1 MFTKSLDGKPLYMND
16 DGVEMVDIMQGMYN
30 GLYDFSLIHSVYRA
44 NIKCTMR
51 PDYLAACLYGDE
63 AYAEI
68 AMKSAMLFNPFALE
82 KGDTVYAM
90 TMDNIYHNVKE
101 SIMGPGGDSFY
112 EMVKKYHKYIDPDKV
127 PEADGSEP
135 NTVVAKKQYIEP
147 NISKTGKTGVHLKGR
162 KIYFGKNSAA
172 SDKMKDDEER
182 PKDGVSAA
190 ETGSFS
196 PNIEDGGLGLNSDD
210 AKEYSI
216 ASTINVGK
224 EGSPDDNSLY
234 FDLDDNIEE
243 VYGKALTKKR
253 NVRNNNAVLK
263 DGKVFF
269 TPDSDDIGDDE
280 EAADILDGMTDGN
293 ISDIERDI
301 EIPVDSDDVNC
312 ARSGVSLGSFL
323 NSAVNSCDINVMDN
337 NNEVESDI

>member
-1 MFTKSLDGKPLYMND
+1 MFTKSLDGKPLYMNE
-16 DGVEMVDIMQGMYN
+16 DGVEMIDIMQGMYN

-44 NIKCTMR
+44 NTKCTMR

-90 TMDNIYHNVKE
+90 TIDNIYHNIKE
-101 SIMGPGGDSFY
+101 SILGPGGDSFY
-112 EMVKKYHKYIDPDKV
+112 EMVKNYHKYIDPDKV

-135 NTVVAKKQYIEP
+135 NKVIAKKQYIEP
-147 NISKTGKTGVHLKGR
+147 NISKTGKTGVQVKGR

-172 SDKMKDDEER
+172 SDKMDEER
-182 PKDGVSAA
+182 PAEGLSAA

-196 PNIEDGGLGLNSDD
+196 PTDD
-210 AKEYSI
+210 FKEFKDYGI

-224 EGSPDDNSLY
+224 EDNPEDNSLY
-234 FDLDDNIEE
+234 FDIDDDIEE
-243 VYGKALTKKR
+243 VYGKALAKKR
-253 NVRNNNAVLK
+253 KVRNNNAVLR
-263 DGKVFF
+263 DGKIFF
-269 TPDSDDIGDDE
+269 TPDSSDLNE
-280 EAADILDGMTDGN
+280 EDTDILDGMTDGD
-293 ISDIERDI
+293 ISDIDHDI
-301 EIPVDSDDVNC
+301 EIPVDSDDVDC

-323 NSAVNSCDINVMDN
+323 NSAVNSCDVNVMN
-337 NNEVESDI
+337 NNDEVESDI